1 MHGTSFL
8 HTFADPGGEE
18 RHTQQ
23 YFEIYGYRAMYK
35 DGWWLAQAI
44 SRIPWD
50 ATPETMK
57 RFAPG
62 VWQPDDDPVEL
73 YYLPD
78 DFSQADNIAAQHPE
92 KVKELQ
98 DLFWA
103 EAREVQGPPAARRPE
118 LLFRPPAAASRTD
131 HLHLLR

>member
-1 MHGTSFL
+1 M
-8 HTFADPGGEE
+8 
-18 RHTQQ
+18 Q
-23 YFEIYGYRAMYK
+23 
-35 DGWWLAQAI
+35 
-44 SRIPWD
+44 
-50 ATPETMK
+50 

-78 DFSQADNIAAQHPE
+78 DFSQADDIAAQHPE

-98 DLFWA
+98 ELFWA
-103 EAREVQGPPAARRPE
+103 EAQKYKVLPLLGGLSFFFGLLPPLPD
-118 LLFRPPAAASRTD
+118 PD